1 MRAIENASSEIW
13 KWVGYVNQSHR
24 ETGGFASLSS
34 YRTGNVSK
42 AGLIAKM
49 TPKVVIMGGMSDD
62 GD

>member
-1 MRAIENASSEIW
+1 
-13 KWVGYVNQSHR
+13 VNQSHR

-42 AGLIAKM
+42 AEVIAKM